1 MVLLSIY
8 HLWFHI
14 PDRVNSFTQILRQK
28 KNCGQ
33 REEIRDGRGGRK
45 LVNLKQ
51 KK

>member
-8 HLWFHI
+8 LLWFHI
-14 PDRVNSFTQILRQK
+14 PDRVKSLTQILRQK

-33 REEIRDGRGGRK
+33 RKEIKEGRGGRK